1 MREAKLEPNVI
12 YNAGISAC
20 GNCNQWQRALALL
33 SEMRETKLEPNA
45 ISYGTGISACEASG
59 QWANALDLL
68 ESMLGA
74 RVDPAAENSQD
85 ECWYVHNFEA
95 GGPKDVLKHIVLVA
109 LLQQMA
115 AVADPFTFIDM
126 HAASGVYHLLSEEE
140 PFRCRFFEDG
150 VLRLSHPDS
159 FGEGVVADYLASVW
173 RCNQALGASPDDLC
187 LYPGSPA
194 LAWQWLRPQ
203 DSALLFEA
211 AAEPYEA
218 LRRSFALLDPG
229 AGLYHAAARR
239 LLPAVHSGALAGFQ
253 RAAAGA
259 HGPAVRLQVV
269 PRHVERLRPQAL
281 APDVA
286 LQLRGPVV
294 PAAGARDGRQPAQQ
308 GPERRRGPRARGG
321 DVVREL
327 GTARRWSA
335 GIGRAGHQPA
345 LQRPRAAPCR
355 AARGRRGPGGLRLPG
370 AVAVR
375 SRRRRRRCPDTWDVL
390 CGQALISW
398 LG

>member
-1 MREAKLEPNVI
+1 
-12 YNAGISAC
+12 
-20 GNCNQWQRALALL
+20 
-33 SEMRETKLEPNA
+33 MRETKLEPNA

-74 RVDPAAENSQD
+74 RVDPAAENSPD

-126 HAASGVYHLLSEEE
+126 HAASGVYHLFSEEE
-140 PFRCRFFEDG
+140 LFRCRFFEDG
-150 VLRLSHPDS
+150 VLRLSHAHAADS

-211 AAEPYEA
+211 AAAPYEA

-229 AGLYHAAARR
+229 AGRRLTLLHDDSYLRCILGPWPGSSGRQLVLMDPPYDSRQSHDTWNVFVLRR
-239 LLPAVHSGALAGFQ
+239 LLQTSPSSC
-253 RAAAGA
+253 
-259 HGPAVRLQVV
+259 
-269 PRHVERLRPQAL
+269 
-281 APDVA
+281 VA
-286 LQLRGPVV
+286 LWYPLPDRETGASLHSKVRSVV
-294 PAAGARDGRQPAQQ
+294 AGRVLVA
-308 GPERRRGPRARGG
+308 EMWFESSGPRGSG
-321 DVVREL
+321 
-327 GTARRWSA
+327 
-335 GIGRAGHQPA
+335 
-345 LQRPRAAPCR
+345 LQGSGVLVINPPSSVHAQLLAA
-355 AARGRRGPGGLRLPG
+355 LPG
-370 AVAVR
+370 VGPDFLARLNDAESAPKPPPQLQGFCEYCLYYSCEAASGTN
-375 SRRRRRRCPDTWDVL
+375 SR
-390 CGQALISW
+390 
-398 LG
+398 